1 MRRSRMIVEV
11 YNELRKAMAGRA
23 SAAELL
29 RCAAEVVKAFSG
41 SGEPEFEMREG
52 LLPFDCWSVDSAIA
66 DGGWRILCAELGDG
80 YEMGREDAD
89 EFRSHLAWK
98 QIHGGIHA

>member
-11 YNELRKAMAGRA
+11 YNELRQALPGRA
-23 SAAELL
+23 SSAELL
-29 RCAAEVVKAFSG
+29 RCAAEVVKAF
-41 SGEPEFEMREG
+41 GEAGDPEFELREG
-52 LLPFDCWSVDSAIA
+52 RLPFDCWSVDAALA
-66 DGGWRILCAELGDG
+66 DGGWRMLCAELGDR

-89 EFRSHLAWK
+89 EYRSRIAWQ